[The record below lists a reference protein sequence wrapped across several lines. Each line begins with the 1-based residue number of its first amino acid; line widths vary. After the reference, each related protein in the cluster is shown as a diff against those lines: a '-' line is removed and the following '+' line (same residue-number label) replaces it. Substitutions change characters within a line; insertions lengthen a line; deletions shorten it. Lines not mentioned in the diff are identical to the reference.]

1 MMAKKVKLINLF
13 KKDFFPSQSNPDK
26 FRTVEYKF
34 SSTEYD
40 KNGNVVLELKFNSDQ
55 KLEDKFVNK
64 YNADGVLIDEKHYL
78 SYKDL
83 AEHKTY
89 ELDDDKKVLKAFK
102 HYNDG
107 SKDTIQYN
115 YDADGNLTEKI
126 TIDSY
131 NEEEAKELFEYEGK
145 NLVKRELFEYDDLV
159 SKEEFDYDTKG
170 NVVEETSWNEDESTK
185 RANEYNEKGN
195 LVKVLFY
202 NKKDELVAKTTYT
215 YNDDNKIVAV
225 AEETPYGNSSTVI
238 TYDENGNAIEQI
250 ELNQAGELNN
260 SAKRK
265 FNENNDVV
273 ETEVFIDLHGKG
285 INQKYE
291 LKYEYEYFD

>member
-1 MMAKKVKLINLF
+1 MAKKVKSINLF
-13 KKDFFPSQSNPDK
+13 KKDFFPSQSNANK

-34 SSTEYD
+34 STTEYD
-40 KNGNVVLELKFNSDQ
+40 ENGNVVLELKFNADQ

-64 YNADGVLIDEKHYL
+64 YNADSVLVEEKHYL

-89 ELDDDKKVLKAFK
+89 ELDANKKVQKAFK

-107 SKDTIQYN
+107 TKDTIQYN
-115 YDADGNLTEKI
+115 FDANGNLKEKV

-131 NEEEAKELFEYEGK
+131 DEEESKEVFEYDGQ
-145 NLVKRELFEYDDLV
+145 NLLKRELFEYDDLV
-159 SKEEFDYDTKG
+159 SKETFVYDAKG
-170 NVVEETSWNEDESTK
+170 NIVEETSWNEDESTK
-185 RANEYNEKGN
+185 RANVYDEKGN
-195 LVKVLFY
+195 LEKVLFY

-215 YNDDNKIVAV
+215 YNEGNKIVAV
-225 AEETPYGNSSTVI
+225 AEENPYGNSSTVI
-238 TYDENGNAIEQI
+238 TYDEKGNAIEQI
-250 ELNQAGELNN
+250 ELNEAGELNN
-260 SAKRK
+260 SAKRV